1 MDGNNITQQII
12 AIQRDP
18 TLTDVEKAKKRQEL
32 LSGKWAQPQESA
44 TESQGAAATV
54 STQPAMFDDS
64 LKCTMCMDLCA
75 RPVTAPCQHNFCL
88 ACFKKWVAQ
97 GKKTCPTCRNPFPA
111 KFAANPRI
119 NTALT
124 TAIRMAKQGVR
135 EPSNISNFE
144 RVRDKDR
151 PDEAFT
157 TARAVRAGRANA
169 ASGRIMVTVSNDHF
183 GPIPPEADPRG
194 LGVRVG
200 ESWKDRLD
208 CRQWGAHFPHVAG
221 IAGQSNV
228 GAQSVVLSGGY
239 EDDRDEGEWFLYTG
253 SGGRDLSGNKRTNKE
268 QSFDQKFE
276 SSNKALLIS
285 CQKGLPLRV
294 VRSHKEKRSAYAP
307 TEEEPVRY
315 DGIYRIARC
324 WRKTGMQKFLVCR
337 YLFVRCDNDPAPWS
351 TEDVGD
357 LAWGAELPADAVHDM
372 KEAKGTIY
380 ETADQPWW
388 DWSADK
394 KEWGWARP
402 PPVSQKS
409 GGEPDTPKKL
419 RKKASE
425 QERALREFMCKLCS
439 GVLSEPVSAPCGHH
453 FCRPCLDKHF
463 QGQGEVLNRGA
474 RAGRTLRVQKVVK
487 PCPTC
492 KADIADFLANSQVNR
507 DMQVVIEKLQAGA
520 QKAQEVA
527 RKLETPAASAEGVEA
542 LAEEVEDAEAMAE
555 EGLLSA
561 GKGRKPAAAEAP
573 AEEEGEQDQAAVRT
587 EAAAGM
593 PSEAVLPQAPP
604 PQPAPQSTTA
614 PEDDLAGLCQEFP
627 DFDRGLIEGMLAD
640 QGGDVPEV
648 HACLRRMVKQ
658 TAAAQRR
665 AEAEARKAAKAATGS
680 TAADTGHV
688 ASIDSLQANLS
699 AGAAAS
705 DNANE
710 VKAEAASEAA
720 QASDSHVVPA
730 GKTQV
735 AAARASSAKQG
746 ENQDLNS
753 LASAAAAGESPVVA
767 AGVEGA
773 GKAGTA
779 KPRASRKRAAEASDV
794 ATAGA
799 GKNRQATRST
809 RGQQGQ
815 A

>member
-1 MDGNNITQQII
+1 MEGNTITQQIM
-12 AIQRDP
+12 AIQRDLS
-18 TLTDVEKAKKRQEL
+18 LTDVEKAKKRQEL

-44 TESQGAAATV
+44 TDSQGAAAEV
-54 STQPAMFDDS
+54 PTQPAMFDDS
-64 LKCTMCMDLCA
+64 LKCAMCMDLCA

-135 EPSNISNFE
+135 EPGNISNFE
-144 RVRDKDR
+144 RIRDKDR

-169 ASGRIMVTVSNDHF
+169 ASGRIMVTVPNDYF

-324 WRKTGMQKFLVCR
+324 WRKAGMQKFLVCR
-337 YLFVRCDNDPAPWS
+337 YLFVRCDNEPAPWS

-357 LAWGAELPADAVHDM
+357 SAWGAELPADAVHDM

-388 DWSADK
+388 DWSGDK

-425 QERALREFMCKLCS
+425 QERALREFKCKLCS

-453 FCRPCLDKHF
+453 FCRPCLEKHF

-527 RKLETPAASAEGVEA
+527 RKLETPAPSAEGVEA

-561 GKGRKPAAAEAP
+561 GKGPKSAAAAGDA
-573 AEEEGEQDQAAVRT
+573 AEEESEQDQAAVRS
-587 EAAAGM
+587 EAAAGA
-593 PSEAVLPQAPP
+593 PSETVLPDAPP
-604 PQPAPQSTTA
+604 SVPAPQSTTA
-614 PEDDLAGLCQEFP
+614 QEDDLAGLCRDFP

-665 AEAEARKAAKAATGS
+665 AEAEARKAAKAAAGS
-680 TAADTGHV
+680 TAADTSHV
-688 ASIDSLQANLS
+688 AAVDSLQANLS
-699 AGAAAS
+699 AGSAQQRLLMRRLLVPVRS
-705 DNANE
+705 GRQR
-710 VKAEAASEAA
+710 AA
-720 QASDSHVVPA
+720 QKDSKVRH
-730 GKTQV
+730 KL
-735 AAARASSAKQG
+735 R
-746 ENQDLNS
+746 
-753 LASAAAAGESPVVA
+753 
-767 AGVEGA
+767 
-773 GKAGTA
+773 
-779 KPRASRKRAAEASDV
+779 
-794 ATAGA
+794 
-799 GKNRQATRST
+799 
-809 RGQQGQ
+809 
-815 A
+815 

>member
-1 MDGNNITQQII
+1 MEGNNITQQIM

-18 TLTDVEKAKKRQEL
+18 SLTDVEKAKKRQEL
-32 LSGKWAQPQESA
+32 LSGKWVQPQESV

-54 STQPAMFDDS
+54 PTQPAMFDDS
-64 LKCTMCMDLCA
+64 LKCAMCMDLCA

-97 GKKTCPTCRNPFPA
+97 GKTCPTCRNPFPA

-135 EPSNISNFE
+135 EPGNISNFE
-144 RVRDKDR
+144 RIRDKDR

-169 ASGRIMVTVSNDHF
+169 ASGRIMVTVPNDHF

-315 DGIYRIARC
+315 DGIYRIVRC
-324 WRKTGMQKFLVCR
+324 WRKAGMQKFLVCR
-337 YLFVRCDNDPAPWS
+337 YLFVRCDNEPAPWS

-357 LAWGAELPADAVHDM
+357 SAWGAELPADAVHDM

-388 DWSADK
+388 DWNADK

-463 QGQGEVLNRGA
+463 QGQGEVLNRSA

-527 RKLETPAASAEGVEA
+527 HKLETPAPSAEGVEA
-542 LAEEVEDAEAMAE
+542 LAEEVEHAEAMAE

-561 GKGRKPAAAEAP
+561 GKGPKPAAAGDA
-573 AEEEGEQDQAAVRT
+573 AEEENEQDKAAVRT
-587 EAAAGM
+587 EAAAGA
-593 PSEAVLPQAPP
+593 PCEAVLPDASPSR
-604 PQPAPQSTTA
+604 PAPLSITA
-614 PEDDLAGLCQEFP
+614 QEADLAGLCRDFP

-648 HACLRRMVKQ
+648 QACLRRMVKQ

-665 AEAEARKAAKAATGS
+665 AEAEARKAAKAAAGS
-680 TAADTGHV
+680 TAADTGH
-688 ASIDSLQANLS
+688 AACADGLQANLS
-699 AGAAAS
+699 AGVAAS
-705 DNANE
+705 DNATE
-710 VKAEAASEAA
+710 VKAEAA
-720 QASDSHVVPA
+720 QANESHLVPA
-730 GKTQV
+730 GNTQA
-735 AAARASSAKQG
+735 AAARGNSAKQS
-746 ENQDLNS
+746 ENQDLNR
-753 LASAAAAGESPVVA
+753 LTSAAAGGEA
-767 AGVEGA
+767 
-773 GKAGTA
+773 
-779 KPRASRKRAAEASDV
+779 
-794 ATAGA
+794 
-799 GKNRQATRST
+799 QAFDED
-809 RGQQGQ
+809 QQHR
-815 A
+815 